1 MAWIESNALPAVHYF
16 VPLEDASTRP
26 RPTIQLDPGA
36 SRTAQLARL
45 SEDPVALEL
54 LYRDRPG
61 VRLAVIVN
69 GEVRGVVGGTDS
81 WRVDQVTVPDAPVY
95 DVELRNQGDAF
106 VRVSHVALVRPF
118 GAATIK
124 E

>member
-1 MAWIESNALPAVHYF
+1 M
-16 VPLEDASTRP
+16 
-26 RPTIQLDPGA
+26 
-36 SRTAQLARL
+36 
-45 SEDPVALEL
+45 
-54 LYRDRPG
+54 
-61 VRLAVIVN
+61 RLAVIVN